1 MELRL
6 LNRKTDLR
14 SFVNKEAHNL
24 WEGKHLIESH
34 AKLMRFCDF
43 KQFGRRPINRF
54 GLGDINDFLESLK
67 NQGLGDNTLNHYRAA
82 LSSIFSYAVELKLIK
97 EEQKI
102 VIKWKK
108 INSGRPRYLT
118 KIETR
123 NLLSFL
129 GSHKHWWMQHFVTIS
144 LHTGMRLGEILSIT
158 DKEDGWLDKHKF
170 IKWPSGITP
179 SLIVK
184 TEDGTWIHL
193 RETKNGDERW
203 VPANDK
209 VIEALAALDNRPNKY
224 YSHRKFYDTWGAARK
239 YVARG
244 DKHFV
249 FHTLRHTAATNL
261 ANDFQVNSIILGHLL
276 GHRSVQTTKKYVH
289 VKPAELQR
297 IARKMQQGDGA

>member
-6 LNRKTDLR
+6 LQRKTDLR

-82 LSSIFSYAVELKLIK
+82 LSSVFSYAVELKLIK

-102 VIKWKK
+102 VLKWKK

-118 KIETR
+118 KNETR
-123 NLLSFL
+123 SLISFL
-129 GSHKHWWMQHFVTIS
+129 GSHKHWWMRHFVTIS

-158 DKEDGWLDKHKF
+158 ESH
-170 IKWPSGITP
+170 
-179 SLIVK
+179 IVQ
-184 TEDGTWIHL
+184 TDDGTWIHL
-193 RETKNGDERW
+193 LETKNGDERW

-209 VIEALAALDNRPNKY
+209 VIEALAALDNQPKKY
-224 YSHRKFYDTWGAARK
+224 YSHRKFYHTWGAARREI
-239 YVARG
+239 ARG

-261 ANDFQVNSIILGHLL
+261 ANDFQVNSIVLGQLL

-289 VKPAELQR
+289 VKPTELQR
-297 IARKMQQGDGA
+297 IAKQMQHGDGA

>member
-1 MELRL
+1 MELGL
-6 LNRKTDLR
+6 LNRKIDLR

-67 NQGLGDNTLNHYRAA
+67 NQGLTDNTLNHYRAA

-97 EEQKI
+97 EEHKI

-118 KIETR
+118 KNETR
-123 NLLSFL
+123 SLISFL
-129 GSHKHWWMQHFVTIS
+129 GSHKHWWMRHFVTIG
-144 LHTGMRLGEILSIT
+144 LHTGMRLGEILSVT
-158 DKEDGWLDKHKF
+158 DNH
-170 IKWPSGITP
+170 
-179 SLIVK
+179 IVK
-184 TEDGTWIHL
+184 TDDGTWIHL
-193 RETKNGDERW
+193 LETKNGDERW

-209 VIEALAALDNRPNKY
+209 VIEALSALDNRPKKH
-224 YSHRKFYDTWGAARK
+224 YSHRKFYHTWSAARREIAK
-239 YVARG
+239 G

-261 ANDFQVNSIILGHLL
+261 ANDFQVNSIVLGHLL

-289 VKPAELQR
+289 VKPTELQR
-297 IARKMQQGDGA
+297 IVKQMQQGDGA